1 MPINFIHTDIEKAK
15 ADAIVNVSD
24 KLSSDEVKLKKGGL
38 FAKDTILISNYLST
52 KNVSDALE
60 LAQKQRYT
68 SIAVPVFDKKSIKA
82 TLKACRKFLENN
94 EMYITLVLPP
104 KYTLDIWDDVNTYF
118 KNMFIKSSLK
128 NTDLDIVRHRDF
140 SSAFGNAHGFGRHT
154 VDRHGLDR
162 RYVGNPEIDKLFKKM
177 DISFSERL
185 FMFIDQRNMK
195 DSEVYNAANI
205 SKQVFHKIRTSKNY
219 RPKKTTVLA
228 LAIGLR
234 LSLEE
239 TDELLHYAGYSFT
252 RNDKTDIILS
262 YFISKKIYDIDLI
275 NITLYEYDLQLLGS
289 K

>member
-1 MPINFIHTDIEKAK
+1 MPVNFTHTDIEKVK
-15 ADAIVNVSD
+15 ADAIVNASD
-24 KLSSDEVKLKKGGL
+24 KLASGVIKLKKGGL
-38 FAKDTILISNYLST
+38 FAHDTILISNTSGTKTVST
-52 KNVSDALE
+52 TLE
-60 LAQKQRYT
+60 FAKKQRYT
-68 SIAVPVFDKKSIKA
+68 SIAFPAFDIESVKVV
-82 TLKACRKFLENN
+82 LKACRKFLENN
-94 EMYITLVLPP
+94 GMDITLVLPK
-104 KYTLDIWDDVNTYF
+104 KYSLDIWNDVNTYF
-118 KNMFIKSSLK
+118 TNMFVQNPLK
-128 NTDLDIVRHRDF
+128 NTDLDIVRRRDF
-140 SSAFGNAHGFGRHT
+140 SSAFENAHGFGRQ
-154 VDRHGLDR
+154 GLDR
-162 RYVGNPEIDKLFKKM
+162 HYAGNPEIDKLFKKM

-185 FMFIDQRNMK
+185 FMFIDERNMK

-239 TDELLHYAGYSFT
+239 TDELLRYAGYSFA

-262 YFISKKIYDIDLI
+262 YFISKEIYDIDLI